1 MNPKLLL
8 AAQPTRGLDVG
19 AAEYVHSRLLQAR
32 DQGMAI
38 LLLSTE
44 LEEVLSLSDRIIVM
58 SQGKIMGTL
67 NAEEANREKV
77 GLMMA
82 GTRLEDIGER

>member
-1 MNPKLLL
+1 
-8 AAQPTRGLDVG
+8 
-19 AAEYVHSRLLQAR
+19 
-32 DQGMAI
+32 MAI

-67 NAEEANREKV
+67 NAEEASREKV